1 MKNLT
6 QLLSSVLLL
15 SLFACGGGGN
25 GSESESA
32 AISEIGV
39 TDSTITIGTWGP
51 LTGPAALWGN
61 VPRGVDAFFHYTNE
75 NGGIHGRKVKV
86 IIKDD
91 GYQPSKTVAAAR
103 EMVERDEVFAF
114 VGGVG
119 TAPCMA
125 VKDYI
130 TRNNVPWVSPASGA
144 THWAYPPV
152 DNIFSTYS
160 LYFDESTTQVDYI
173 VNTLGKDKIAMIYQ
187 NDDFGKSGLAG
198 VQVALEKYNLELL
211 EEVST
216 EVTDQD
222 LGSHVAR
229 LKESGAEVVIMQV
242 LPRQGAIITGTAAVL
257 AYTPQWVTNSTLSD
271 SQQMFKVTDGRWAG
285 VLFSG
290 FFDVNPEGVDISG
303 YQAALKSKYP
313 EISWTTFVA
322 SGFYFAEPVAQALK
336 NAGPEL
342 TRAKFIAEMEKLK
355 DFKGMGIPITF
366 GVDTRQ
372 GTRGAAMYK
381 VTEDGGIE
389 RVSEYL
395 VTDENLDGAIQRL
408 SDL

>member
-6 QLLSSVLLL
+6 QFLSIVVLLT
-15 SLFACGGGGN
+15 LFACGGGGS
-25 GSESESA
+25 GTESETA
-32 AISEIGV
+32 AVNEIGV

-51 LTGPAALWGN
+51 LTGPAALWGH
-61 VPRGVDAFFHYTNE
+61 VPRGVDAFFHYINE
-75 NGGIHGRKVKV
+75 QGGIHGRKIKV
-86 IIKDD
+86 VVKDD
-91 GYQPSKTVAAAR
+91 GYQPSKTVAAVR
-103 EMVERDEVFAF
+103 EMVERDEVFGF

-130 TRNNVPWVSPASGA
+130 TRNSVPWVSPASGA

-173 VNTLGKDKIAMIYQ
+173 VNTLGADKIAMIYQ
-187 NDDFGKSGLAG
+187 NDDFGKSGLVG
-198 VQVALEKYNLELL
+198 VKVALEKYNLDLL

-242 LPRQGAIITGTAAVL
+242 LPRQGAIVTGTAAVL
-257 AYTPQWVTNSTLSD
+257 SYSPQWVTNSTLSD
-271 SQQMFKVTDGRWAG
+271 ASLMYKITEGRWAG

-290 FFDVNPEGVDISG
+290 FFDMESQASDIEG
-303 YQAALKSKYP
+303 YQVALKSKYP
-313 EISWTTFVA
+313 DVPWTTFVA

-336 NAGPEL
+336 NAGPDL
-342 TRAKFIAEMEKLK
+342 TRAKFIAELEKLQ

-366 GVDTRQ
+366 GADRRQ
-372 GTRGAAMYK
+372 GTRGAAMYQ
-381 VTEDGGIE
+381 VTAEGGIE
-389 RVSEYL
+389 RVSDYM
-395 VTDENLDGAIQRL
+395 VTDDNLDMAIQRL
-408 SDL
+408 SEM